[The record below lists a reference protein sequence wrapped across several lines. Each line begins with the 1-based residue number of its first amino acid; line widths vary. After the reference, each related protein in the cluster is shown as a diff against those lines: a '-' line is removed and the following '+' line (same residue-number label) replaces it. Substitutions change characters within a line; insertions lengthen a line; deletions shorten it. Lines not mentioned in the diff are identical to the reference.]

1 MDSTQALNTISSVSG
16 PYNHRRMSKIWKDG
30 KQGYLRANNS
40 SGRTPRN
47 TWPLHESPTSS
58 SVEKVIL
65 GVDMNRKGVQGKEEE
80 LPNVQDQQTNQV
92 EVKIPAEEEYILR

>member
-16 PYNHRRMSKIWKDG
+16 PYNHGRISKIWKDG
-30 KQGYLRANNS
+30 KQGYLQASNS
-40 SGRTPRN
+40 SGHATRN
-47 TWPLHESPTSS
+47 TWPLRESPTSS

-80 LPNVQDQQTNQV
+80 LPNVQDQQTNKMDA
-92 EVKIPAEEEYILR
+92 KIPAEEEYILR